1 MVIALAS
8 CACPGVVGATLGA
21 GIGPLMGHRGLMID
35 ALESVRLVTADGK
48 LITASHEDNAELF
61 WGIRGA
67 GSNFG
72 IITSATFKLWGIT
85 NNGLAMSAGLVF
97 PASVNGS
104 YWRVLQTF
112 DTNMPARLALTNM
125 AFFDRQTNQVI
136 IAPEDDEYVSELSR

>member
-1 MVIALAS
+1 M
-8 CACPGVVGATLGA
+8 GATLGA

-35 ALESVRLVTADGK
+35 ALVSVRLITADGSI
-48 LITASHEDNAELF
+48 LTASREENHELF

-72 IITSATFKLWGIT
+72 IITSATFRVWGIT

-112 DTNMPARLALTNM
+112 DDDMPAQLALTNM
-125 AFFDRQTNQVI
+125 AFFDRQTNQVSI
-136 IAPEDDEYVSELSR
+136 NNTLGHLIPHIVDSHI